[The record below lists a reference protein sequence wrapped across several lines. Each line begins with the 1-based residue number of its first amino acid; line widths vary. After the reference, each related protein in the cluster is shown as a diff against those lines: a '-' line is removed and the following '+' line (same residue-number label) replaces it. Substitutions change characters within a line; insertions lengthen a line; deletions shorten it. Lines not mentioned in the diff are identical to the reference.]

1 MVRQEKP
8 LQESGEIAIMLLA
21 EDTKSFVED
30 IFSSYETRMR
40 SVESLF
46 ETTNQILQGF
56 QDSVLDTRQEREKI
70 SGQLKENLARNG
82 SLRRKDFDNMM
93 SVVSSYQDRQGQE
106 VRNLSR
112 NYLREQADL
121 VQELRENLRNF
132 TDALAEGEAQRVK
145 EFHSL
150 ITGIFARQEQRKNEV
165 VSKLKEYQKDQQDTA
180 RMLNELLAK
189 GRELRT
195 RDLKSMLSEFQRG
208 RNERIAHQEERR
220 GQVKGMLGEFKA
232 KRVAAEQ
239 NRLSRCQVE

>member
-8 LQESGEIAIMLLA
+8 LQESGESAIMLLA
-21 EDTKSFVED
+21 EDTKNFVED
-30 IFSSYETRMR
+30 IFSSYEARMR

-56 QDSVLDTRQEREKI
+56 QDSVLDTGQERKKI

-93 SVVSSYQDRQGQE
+93 SVISSYQDREEQK
-106 VRNLSR
+106 VRDLSR
-112 NYLREQADL
+112 NYLKEQATL

-132 TDALAEGEAQRVK
+132 TDALAEGEAQRVE
-145 EFHSL
+145 EFHLL
-150 ITGIFARQEQRKNEV
+150 ITEVFARQEQRKNEV
-165 VSKLKEYQKDQQDTA
+165 VSKLKEFQKDQQDTA

-195 RDLKSMLSEFQRG
+195 RDLKSMLAEFKRG
-208 RNERIAHQEERR
+208 RKERITHQEERR
-220 GQVKGMLGEFKA
+220 GQVKDMLGEFKA
-232 KRVAAEQ
+232 KRVVAEQ
-239 NRLSRCQVE
+239 NRLSRCRGE